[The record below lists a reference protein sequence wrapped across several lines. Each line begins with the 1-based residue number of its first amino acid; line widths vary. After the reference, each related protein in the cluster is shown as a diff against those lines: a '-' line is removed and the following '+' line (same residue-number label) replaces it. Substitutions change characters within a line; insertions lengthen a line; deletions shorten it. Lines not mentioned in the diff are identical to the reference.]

1 MKNIALIGNPNSGK
15 STLFNTLTGS
25 KVRIGNWPG
34 VTVEKKEGRTYKNKD
49 INIVDLPG
57 IYSLS
62 PYTLEEV
69 ITRDY
74 LLNQRPDSIINVVDS
89 NNLERN
95 LYLTTQLLDLDIPV
109 VLALNMSDVIGKR
122 GDSINKEKLEKEF
135 GVKAIFTSAITKE
148 GIDELLGSLDALTPS
163 GRFFLG
169 EDIEHSIKNVED
181 VISVKDSFAKR
192 FYSIKLLERDE
203 KIYDKLKLEEG
214 KLAKIDE
221 IVTRLEKQEDD
232 IVASF
237 ISTTRYDRIVDI
249 IKKVGSFKSK
259 EKLSI
264 SDRIDKIVTNRFLAI
279 PIFIAIMFSV
289 YYLAISTVGGFFT
302 DWFNN
307 VLFGDIILSALTG
320 LMTSLGVSNIVMS
333 LVIDGVLSGVGA
345 VLGFLPQLLVLFF
358 LLSLLE
364 ESGYMVRIAFIMDR
378 MFRRFGL
385 SGKSF
390 IPILISTGC
399 AVPGIMSTRT
409 IESQRDRRLTI
420 ITTSFIP
427 CSAKVPVIALI
438 SGSIFRGNPFIAS
451 SAYFV
456 GIGAIIISGI
466 ILKKTK
472 LLQGD
477 LSPFILEMPEYHLP
491 KFKNILVQ
499 VYERGKSFIVK
510 AGTTILVSGVI
521 IWFLNSFSFTL
532 EQVVSTEDSML
543 ALIGKGIAVIFYPLG
558 WFDWRATVATLSGFV
573 AKENIVGTFGILF
586 GFKEA
591 PETGTEV
598 CTAVANYFTILS
610 AYSFMIFNL
619 ICTPCI
625 AAVSTIKKEMSDL
638 RWTAFAVVYQT
649 SFAYLLALIVY
660 QIGSLIFRGAFEVGT
675 VFAFIVLA
683 ILLYGV
689 FRRGKSNKKVISNG

>member
-15 STLFNTLTGS
+15 STLFNALTGS

-49 INIVDLPG
+49 INIVDPPG

-74 LLNQRPDSIINVVDS
+74 LLDQKPDAIINVVDS

-109 VLALNMSDVIGKR
+109 VLALNMSDVVGKK

-135 GVKAIFTSAITKE
+135 GVKAVFTSAVTKE
-148 GIDELLGSLDALTPS
+148 GIDELLDSLGSLTPG
-163 GRFFLG
+163 GRFLLG
-169 EDIEHSIKNVED
+169 EDIEASLKEIEDIISIE
-181 VISVKDSFAKR
+181 DSFAKR

-203 KIYDKLKLEEG
+203 KIYDRLKLGER
-214 KLAKIDE
+214 KLAEIDE
-221 IVTRLEKQEDD
+221 IVTKLEKQEDD
-232 IVASF
+232 IAASF
-237 ISTTRYDRIVDI
+237 ISATRYDRIADI
-249 IKKVGSFKSK
+249 VKKVGSFKSK
-259 EKLSI
+259 EKLNI

-279 PIFIAIMFSV
+279 PIFALIMFLV
-289 YYLAISTVGGFFT
+289 YYLSISTVGGFFT
-302 DWFNN
+302 DWVND
-307 VLFGDIILSALTG
+307 VLFGDIVPNALTG
-320 LMTSLGVSNIVMS
+320 LMTSLGASDIVMS
-333 LVIDGVLSGVGA
+333 LVIDGVLGGVGA

-364 ESGYMVRIAFIMDR
+364 ESGYMARIAFIMDR

-399 AVPGIMSTRT
+399 AVTGIMATRT

-438 SGSIFRGNPFIAS
+438 AGAIFRDNPFIAP
-451 SAYFV
+451 SAYFI
-456 GIGAIIISGI
+456 GISAIIVSGI

-472 LLQGD
+472 LFQGD
-477 LSPFILEMPEYHLP
+477 LSPFILELPEYHLP
-491 KFKNILVQ
+491 RIKNVLTQ
-499 VYERGKSFIVK
+499 VYERGKAFVVK
-510 AGTTILVSGVI
+510 ASTIIFVSSVI
-521 IWFLNSFSFTL
+521 IWFLSSFSFTL
-532 EQVVSTEDSML
+532 EQVSIEDSML
-543 ALIGKGIAVIFYPLG
+543 AFIGKGIAVIFYPLG

-573 AKENIVGTFGILF
+573 AKENIVGTLGILF
-586 GFKEA
+586 GFQEVS
-591 PETGTEV
+591 ETGTEV
-598 CTAVANYFTILS
+598 WQAVANSFTTLS
-610 AYSFMIFNL
+610 AYSFMVFNL
-619 ICTPCI
+619 ICAPCL
-625 AAVSTIKKEMSDL
+625 AAVGTIKKEMGDFK
-638 RWTAFAVVYQT
+638 WTAFAVVYQT
-649 SFAYLLALIVY
+649 AFAYVLALITY
-660 QIGSLIFRGAFEVGT
+660 QIGSLIFTGTFEVGT
-675 VFAFIVLA
+675 VFAFIALA
-683 ILLYGV
+683 ILLYGL
-689 FRRGKSNKKVISNG
+689 FRRGKEIRR